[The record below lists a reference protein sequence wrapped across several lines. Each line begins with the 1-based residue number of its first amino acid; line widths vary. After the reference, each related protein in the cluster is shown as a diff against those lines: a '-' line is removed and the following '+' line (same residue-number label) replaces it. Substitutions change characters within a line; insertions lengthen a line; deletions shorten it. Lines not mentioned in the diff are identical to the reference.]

1 MKSLDEDMQRI
12 EFTMDTIGTCPF
24 WEIDCLAR
32 LPSLLKNAIS
42 IMDYTTGISQHQ
54 YQALTI
60 FNPNK
65 LKT

>member
-1 MKSLDEDMQRI
+1 MKSLDEDMQQI

-42 IMDYTTGISQHQ
+42 IMD
-54 YQALTI
+54 
-60 FNPNK
+60 
-65 LKT
+65 